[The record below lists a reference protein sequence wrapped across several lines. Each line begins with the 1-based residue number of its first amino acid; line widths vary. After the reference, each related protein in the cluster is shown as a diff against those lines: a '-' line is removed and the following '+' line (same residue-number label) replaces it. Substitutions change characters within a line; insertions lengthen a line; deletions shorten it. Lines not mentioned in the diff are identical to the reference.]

1 MRMSATKIV
10 GVFAIG
16 GAVLSSTACG
26 VLDAVAGGEKK
37 TACENIETELRSIA
51 SSGTSVTGAGTAAN
65 AQKWS
70 NAAAKIRTEGQKAG
84 GDVESAA
91 TRFAGDLENTANT
104 LRSLSSG
111 DLSAGNN
118 MNVNTMMQNAQD
130 LGKACGFESTGFRF
144 GS

>member
-1 MRMSATKIV
+1 MSATKIV
-10 GVFAIG
+10 GVLAIG

-26 VLDAVAGGEKK
+26 ALDAVAGGEKK
-37 TACENIETELRSIA
+37 TACKNIETELKSIA
-51 SSGTSVTGAGTAAN
+51 SSGTSVTGSGAAAN

-70 NAAAKIRTEGQKAG
+70 DAAAKIRSEGQKAG

-91 TRFAGDLENTANT
+91 TRFAGDLDNTAKT

-111 DLSAGNN
+111 NLSAGNSMN
-118 MNVNTMMQNAQD
+118 MNSMMQNAQD
-130 LGKACGFESTGFRF
+130 LGKACGFEGTGFRF